1 MLFNLWIRKRTV
13 LVNQGPG
20 ISMSA
25 AIYVPAEKMARI
37 CLIHSLNDLYR
48 NLFAYFSEK
57 LELPCS
63 AL

>member
-1 MLFNLWIRKRTV
+1 MCFNLWIRKRTV
-13 LVNQGPG
+13 IVNQRPG

-37 CLIHSLNDLYR
+37 CLIHSLNDIYII
-48 NLFAYFSEK
+48 LFADFSEK
-57 LELPCS
+57 LELACS